1 MINLQFLICNTVF
14 FLQLPQAKFYI
25 KAFKET
31 IKAELSVIPKQGLK
45 KFNEI
50 NNKVK
55 HAVEAATPALLE
67 GLENARSS
75 FTRESKIIDEVLD
88 KTISAI
94 HLKTKRMF
102 KSFDDVYEKY
112 GTEGETVHFFT
123 FASIIIVSQQFAKSI
138 LKVFSFIHFISRF

>member
-1 MINLQFLICNTVF
+1 MINLQCLFNTTVC
-14 FLQLPQAKFYI
+14 FLQLPQAKFYV
-25 KAFKET
+25 KGFKET
-31 IKAELSVIPKQGLK
+31 IKAELSAIPKQGLK

-50 NNKVK
+50 NDKVK
-55 HAVEAATPALLE
+55 HAVTAATPALLD
-67 GLENARSS
+67 GLETARGA
-75 FTRESKIIDEVLD
+75 FMLESKVIDEVLD

-123 FASIIIVSQQFAKSI
+123 FASIIIVSQQYAKAI
-138 LKVFSFIHFISRF
+138 LKVFPSIHFISRF